1 MKENTNAVVTEKV
14 KYIGIYLSENV
25 YEENI
30 KRLKQMERHPMFL
43 DGKFQYHK
51 YVKLSLS

>member
-51 YVKLSLS
+51 YVKWSLS